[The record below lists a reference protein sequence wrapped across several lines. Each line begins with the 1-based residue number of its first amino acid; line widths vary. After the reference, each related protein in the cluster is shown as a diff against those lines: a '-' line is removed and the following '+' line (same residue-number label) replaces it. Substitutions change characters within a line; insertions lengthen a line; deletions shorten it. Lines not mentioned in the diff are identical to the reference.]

1 MVAKGPVSG
10 GQGIRWKLGRASVR
24 KGEREDSLVDGKGLR
39 SGCRLVNIAASV
51 KMFEGAEFER
61 GEFLV
66 KKADLG
72 WGIILYGTRTWPL
85 QKS

>member
-10 GQGIRWKLGRASVR
+10 GRGYDGSWDAQVYERGNERILWSTGR
-24 KGEREDSLVDGKGLR
+24 GLR

-61 GEFLV
+61 DGFLV
-66 KKADLG
+66 KNADL
-72 WGIILYGTRTWPL
+72 
-85 QKS
+85 